1 MSTTNRTKINSDL
14 PTEKEKKSE
23 STGIKNKNKKNYK
36 NNGYAAEVF
45 LLICSSKS

>member
-23 STGIKNKNKKNYK
+23 STGIKKKIK
-36 NNGYAAEVF
+36 KTIKTTGMQQKCF
-45 LLICSSKS
+45 F